1 MRGYDEALTVGERV
15 AWYRRRRGL
24 SQEVLAGL
32 VDRTADWL
40 SKVENGRIQLDR
52 LSVIHQ
58 LAQTLD
64 VSLGDLIGDPQL
76 MDWSAD
82 TQRRTI
88 PALRE
93 VLFDYSQLLPTRG
106 YDSDVDPDVG
116 ALTSQVADLWSA
128 YQGSRFGYV
137 TTQLPAVLRQGQ
149 VASDM
154 SHGRD
159 RNTVTGQLALA
170 YQVAAATLTKVGES
184 ELSFICADRGVR
196 LAEES
201 EDLTVVDSLLRSVA
215 HALLANAR
223 YDEAVRVVDSGLMR
237 LQPTAGQATPSRLSM
252 LGSLLLVAAMAA
264 ARADDPAEARG
275 RLKQAEHHARRLG
288 ADANHLWSAFGPTN
302 VAIHRVSIAMEVG
315 DVQVAADLG
324 PRVNTAAMP
333 VERRVRH
340 ALEVARA
347 FTSLNQ
353 ADEGLR
359 MLLTAEQDAPEQ
371 VRHHFLTRQLVTTWM
386 RTGRSQPSPELRRLA
401 ERLHVA

>member
-1 MRGYDEALTVGERV
+1 VRGYDEALTIGERV

-32 VDRTADWL
+32 VGRTVDWL
-40 SKVENGRIQLDR
+40 SKVENDRAALDR
-52 LSVIHQ
+52 LSVIQQ
-58 LAQTLD
+58 LARALD
-64 VSLGDLIGDPQL
+64 VTLGDLIGDPQL

-88 PALRE
+88 PALRDA
-93 VLFDYSQLLPTRG
+93 LFDYSQLLTSRG
-106 YDSDVDPDVG
+106 QDSDDEPDV
-116 ALTSQVADLWSA
+116 AVLTTQVADLWSA
-128 YQGSRFGYV
+128 YQASRFGYV
-137 TTQLPAVLRQGQ
+137 TAQLPQVLRQART
-149 VASDM
+149 ASEVLD
-154 SHGRD
+154 GRD
-159 RNTVTGQLALA
+159 RNAANGQLALA

-201 EDLTVVDSLLRSVA
+201 EDLTVVGSLLRSVA

-223 YDEAVRVVDSGLMR
+223 YDDAVRVVDNGLMR
-237 LQPTAGQATPSRLSM
+237 LQPATGQATPPRLSM

-264 ARADDPAEARG
+264 ARADNPSEARG

-353 ADEGLR
+353 ADEGLH

>member
-1 MRGYDEALTVGERV
+1 MRGYDEALTIGERV

-32 VDRTADWL
+32 VERTADWL

-58 LAQTLD
+58 LAQTLQ
-64 VSLGDLIGDPQL
+64 VTVGDLIGDPQL

-93 VLFDYSQLLPTRG
+93 VLFDYSQLLPSRG
-106 YDSDVDPDVG
+106 YDSEGDPDVG

-137 TTQLPAVLRQGQ
+137 TTQLPVVLRQGQ
-149 VASDM
+149 AASDM
-154 SHGRD
+154 LHGRD

-201 EDLTVVDSLLRSVA
+201 EDLTVVGSLLRSVA

-237 LQPTAGQATPSRLSM
+237 LQPTAGQATPPRLSM

-315 DVQVAADLG
+315 DVQAAADLG

-347 FTSLNQ
+347 FSSLNQ